1 MSSDKQ
7 TLGRREIWGLLG
19 ASALL
24 TAWYAYPQILFSLY
38 PLYELAR
45 LIFPLPDLSPAAKAI
60 LERLGLRG

>member
-1 MSSDKQ
+1 MSSDRSPLSKQ
-7 TLGRREIWGLLG
+7 EIWGRLA

-45 LIFPLPDLSPAAKAI
+45 LILPLPDLSPEAKSI
-60 LERLGLRG
+60 LDRLGLPG